1 MATVTLSPKYQ
12 IVIPQDV
19 RQSLGL
25 RPGQRF
31 DVFQEDG
38 QILFVPVVGGLY
50 VKRAGA
56 PEALASMAAGM
67 VTLLLVTYGTSAG
80 GFGLLNA
87 NILGL
92 SAAALAF
99 FGVMLVRRQ
108 ESS

>member
-38 QILFVPVVGGLY
+38 QILFVPVVPMKQSRGLA
-50 VKRAGA
+50 RGIA
-56 PEALASMAAGM
+56 
-67 VTLLLVTYGTSAG
+67 TD
-80 GFGLLNA
+80 
-87 NILGL
+87 
-92 SAAALAF
+92 
-99 FGVMLVRRQ
+99 VRRQ
-108 ESS
+108 KEDRV